1 MIVKDLIIKLLDCN
15 PNADVKC
22 VTYKNANKDSS
33 ELALGIKT
41 IEDYDYDYR
50 NYVDL
55 ILDSLDNIKL
65 SENTIFEEL
74 VEKVIDWAKDKDLLH
89 RKNAENQF
97 MKFIEEVFEFKS
109 EFDLVERTDHDKLRE
124 IYIQRMILEMGDIIV
139 TLIILCKQI
148 DIDPI
153 ICLEK
158 AYKKIAKRTGKTING
173 TFVKSEDL

>member
-1 MIVKDLIIKLLDCN
+1 MFEKLSKKIIK
-15 PNADVKC
+15 
-22 VTYKNANKDSS
+22 
-33 ELALGIKT
+33 
-41 IEDYDYDYR
+41 
-50 NYVDL
+50 
-55 ILDSLDNIKL
+55 
-65 SENTIFEEL
+65 
-74 VEKVIDWAKDKDLLH
+74 WAKDKDLLH
-89 RKNAENQF
+89 RKNAEKQF

-158 AYKKIAKRTGKTING
+158 AYKKIEARTGKTING

>member
-1 MIVKDLIIKLLDCN
+1 MKVKDLIMTLIYCDPEAEIEGLTFDDADE
-15 PNADVKC
+15 NAAYSLKVKK
-22 VTYKNANKDSS
+22 V
-33 ELALGIKT
+33 
-41 IEDYDYDYR
+41 EDYD
-50 NYVDL
+50 NTVLL
-55 ILDSLDNIKL
+55 IFDNLDVGKF
-65 SENTIFEEL
+65 SEDGQFEEFTRQVL
-74 VEKVIDWAKDKDLLH
+74 IWAKDKDLLH
-89 RKNAENQF
+89 EGNAEKQF

-158 AYKKIAKRTGKTING
+158 AYKKIAKRSGKTING
-173 TFVKSEDL
+173 TFIKEEDL